1 MLLLTVTAVSASEV
15 NSTDTVSTTDNFE
28 VSVCENNTGE
38 VAVAALPNTNSENVN
53 NNGINVE
60 GLKETSNIDDELN
73 VSAENSTSNF
83 ELRQFNNV
91 KDSVQDKRDLL
102 GAANNLIDSNDDTNT
117 ILHDSLINNGDSI
130 LSATSNELLSAS
142 TTFTI
147 TYNQNIQ
154 LELKV
159 EATGGNNYK
168 ATITRTT
175 GSWYNLYIYFNN
187 GANVMTLASSQMCVG
202 DFCTFSLVT
211 TQKVYF
217 VSYLMN
223 SMDCDSN
230 SDYLPVAEVD
240 TTVSVTNPS
249 VKYNS
254 GEFSVSG
261 TETGKIIC

>member
-38 VAVAALPNTNSENVN
+38 VAVAALPNTNSENIN

-83 ELRQFNNV
+83 ELRQSNNV
-91 KDSVQDKRDLL
+91 KDSIQDKRDLL
-102 GAANNLIDSNDDTNT
+102 GAANNLTDSNDNP
-117 ILHDSLINNGDSI
+117 NN
-130 LSATSNELLSAS
+130 
-142 TTFTI
+142 
-147 TYNQNIQ
+147 NI
-154 LELKV
+154 LKV
-159 EATGGNNYK
+159 TPVSKTFIIDYDGIGYHVEIEVDFYEEDDIYYWS
-168 ATITRTT
+168 ITSIRQPFG
-175 GSWYNLYIYFNN
+175 GSWTGLYIDYGSDTLCLTFNKITSTSYGSFS
-187 GANVMTLASSQMCVG
+187 GADIDTINQVRFYSKSSNKYYY
-202 DFCTFSLVT
+202 SE
-211 TQKVYF
+211 Y
-217 VSYLMN
+217 
-223 SMDCDSN
+223 
-230 SDYLPVAEVD
+230 DYLPGSEVD

-261 TETGKIIC
+261 TETGMILC